1 MSSLTSGDVS
11 GRDAVV
17 RWIPIVQTGEWQ
29 LLRTAPRDGSKI
41 DVWTENGVRYVD
53 VFWFEGPAF
62 PEGAF
67 VYYDNNLRD
76 LIDVDDATHWMPRPA
91 PPRQE
96 RAPQADDA
104 SSVPQRDVLW

>member
-1 MSSLTSGDVS
+1 MSGLRSRDSSGL
-11 GRDAVV
+11 DATV
-17 RWIPIVQTGEWQ
+17 RWIPIVQLGEWQ
-29 LLRTAPRDGSKI
+29 LLKTAPRDGSKI

-53 VFWFEGPAF
+53 VFWYEGPAF

-67 VYYDNNLRD
+67 AYYDSNLRD

-96 RAPQADDA
+96 KTAHEEDA
-104 SSVPQRDVLW
+104 SAIYPAE